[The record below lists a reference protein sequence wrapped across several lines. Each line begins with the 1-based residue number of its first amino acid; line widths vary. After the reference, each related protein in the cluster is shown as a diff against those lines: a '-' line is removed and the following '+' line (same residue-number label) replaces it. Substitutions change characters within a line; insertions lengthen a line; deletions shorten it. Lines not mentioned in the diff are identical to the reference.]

1 MQSQSVF
8 HFFISGLTL
17 MVGAVNN
24 LFIFSADLDF
34 KGLFDFLLTAAT
46 VIALL
51 GGTGIGAMPLK
62 FFPIFETKDGKNNGL
77 LSLCVVGGL
86 SMSLAIILILHI
98 LLYFNDH
105 IGSKFLMTLASYKWV
120 VSFLIMLV
128 VQNQIIVKYLHNYQK
143 VSLTTFVTSFIF
155 KLLTGLVFLL
165 AIQKIISIEIALK
178 SIPLIL
184 LFEWLI
190 MMNYLYRLNRNGFTW
205 IDRQFI
211 TPRFKSEIIPYAFA
225 GIFMTISYTIID
237 KITLSMLGVIAGFKE
252 NGIFAINSYM
262 ATLILIP
269 YISIVALY
277 APVISKA
284 MANGDYVKVL
294 EKYRKSS
301 DFLLAFGILIFLLI
315 WANIDL
321 LPLISKNIAEVI
333 TYKYVIFFIAL
344 GYFVNM
350 TCSVN
355 DHIIAYSKSYQ
366 FNIWAGIILIGSDVL
381 FNYLLIPIYGVYGAG
396 IAAGLSLTIFNVVKS
411 WFIFKK
417 WKMNVLHANTLW
429 IFALGA
435 VTFLALN
442 FMNIAHFWSML
453 LLKNLLILL
462 LFLVPLIYFGR
473 SEILEELKGKY
484 LKPYFSKF

>member
-17 MVGAVNN
+17 IVGAVNN

-51 GGTGIGAMPLK
+51 GGTGIGALPLK
-62 FFPIFETKDGKNNGL
+62 FFPIFETKNGENNGL
-77 LSLCVVGGL
+77 LSLCILGGL
-86 SMSLAIILILHI
+86 SMSLAMILLMHT
-98 LLYFNDH
+98 LLYFNDL
-105 IGSKFLMTLASYKWV
+105 IGSKFLMTVEAYKWV
-120 VSFLIMLV
+120 VSFLIVLV

-155 KLLTGLVFLL
+155 KLLTGLVFFL
-165 AIQKIISIEIALK
+165 AIKKVISIDSTLK

-190 MMNYLYRLNRNGFTW
+190 LLTYLYTLNKNGFTW
-205 IDRQFI
+205 FNRQFLA
-211 TPRFKSEIIPYAFA
+211 PRFKSEIIPYAFA

-252 NGIFAINSYM
+252 NGIYAINSYM

-284 MANGDYVKVL
+284 MASGDYGKVL

-315 WANIDL
+315 WANLDL
-321 LPLISKNIAEVI
+321 LPLLSSNISEVI

-350 TCSVN
+350 ACSVN
-355 DHIIAYSKSYQ
+355 DHIIAYSKNYQ
-366 FNIWAGIILIGSDVL
+366 FNIWAGIILIVSDVL

-396 IAAGLSLTIFNVVKS
+396 IAAGLSLIVFNVTKS
-411 WFIFKK
+411 WFIYKK
-417 WKMNVLHANTLW
+417 WNMNVLHANTLW

-435 VTFLALN
+435 LTFLGLN
-442 FMNIAHFWSML
+442 FMNIDHFWGKL

-484 LKPYFSKF
+484 LKPYLSKF